1 MITFD
6 KATQVFH
13 LKNDRYSYVIQ
24 IERGKYLLHQYFG
37 RPLHEFRG
45 SALRPA
51 LDRANSPQPAAYENE
66 RTFSLD
72 VVPQEISTNGHG
84 DFRIPSLEVVL
95 EDGTTVVELWYEGY
109 EIKKGKPAL
118 EGLPALYAKDDEVE
132 TLEITLSDTK
142 GRMKAILSYTVFAG
156 DGVLTRS
163 VRYMNTC

>member
-13 LKNDRYSYVIQ
+13 LKNDRYSYCIQ
-24 IERGKYLLHQYFG
+24 IERGKYLLHRYFG

-72 VVPQEISTNGHG
+72 VVPQELSTNGHG

-95 EDGTTVVELWYEGY
+95 EE
-109 EIKKGKPAL
+109 
-118 EGLPALYAKDDEVE
+118 
-132 TLEITLSDTK
+132 
-142 GRMKAILSYTVFAG
+142 YTVKNEKKHFAFSFRG
-156 DGVLTRS
+156 I
-163 VRYMNTC
+163 